1 MKYGITAATGKFG
14 KTAVKTL
21 LKTVDPTEIVAI
33 VRNPEKA
40 KQSLPKD
47 IEIRQGDYTK
57 LEQLEEAFQGIE
69 RLLFI
74 SSLPGGNYPRD
85 KQHLNVVAA
94 AKKAKVDY
102 IAYTSFPHADQATSV
117 LSADHRITEQA
128 LKDSGLAYSFLRN
141 NWYLENQT
149 DLIRSAQ
156 AGKPI
161 YFSAGD
167 GQVGWALEKYYAQAA
182 AKVLQLKQPK
192 PVYEFAGTPHTFSEL
207 AQTAAKVSGKKVE
220 IFQVSDAE
228 YREGLNK
235 AGLQAASG
243 AIVMIQQ
250 LIRQGELAE
259 RTSDLTE
266 ALGQQLPSLSESIQE
281 I

>member
-14 KTAVKTL
+14 KTAVETL
-21 LKTVDPTEIVAI
+21 LKTVDPTDIVAI

-40 KQSLPKD
+40 KQSLPKN

-57 LEQLEEAFQGIE
+57 LEQLEEAFQGID

-102 IAYTSFPHADQATSV
+102 IAYTSFPHADQAKSA
-117 LSADHRITEQA
+117 LSADHRITEKA
-128 LKDSGLAYSFLRN
+128 LQDSGVAYSFLRN
-141 NWYLENQT
+141 NWYLENQM

-192 PVYEFAGTPHTFSEL
+192 PVYEFAGEPHTFSEL
-207 AQTAAKVSGKKVE
+207 AQIAAKVSGEQVE